1 LVLERRRVAIDAS
14 LAINFIIP
22 AQPYH
27 AQANALL
34 RSWAAE
40 QASLVAPP
48 LFESE
53 ADSVIRRYLYQG
65 LLDQDAG
72 KAAQDLLD
80 ALPVTIVQ
88 DTRVRKRARQI
99 AETFK
104 QDRVYDATY
113 SALAELMGCEFWT
126 ADQAFHQAVKNGLD
140 YVRFV
145 GEVVARPS

>member
-1 LVLERRRVAIDAS
+1 LVLEPRRIAIDAS

-27 AQANALL
+27 AQAVALL

-40 QASLVAPP
+40 QASLIAPP

-88 DTRVRKRARQI
+88 DTRVRMRARQI
-99 AETFK
+99 AETFN

-113 SALAELMGCEFWT
+113 SALAELVGCEFWT
-126 ADQAFHQAVKNGLD
+126 ADQVFHQAVKNGLD

-145 GEVVARPS
+145 GEFGARPS

>member
-1 LVLERRRVAIDAS
+1 
-14 LAINFIIP
+14 
-22 AQPYH
+22 
-27 AQANALL
+27 
-34 RSWAAE
+34 
-40 QASLVAPP
+40 LVAPP

-99 AETFK
+99 AETFN

-145 GEVVARPS
+145 GEFVARPS

>member
-1 LVLERRRVAIDAS
+1 LILERRRIAIDAS
-14 LAINFIIP
+14 LAINFIMP

-34 RSWAAE
+34 RSWAVE

-65 LLDQDAG
+65 LLDEDAG

-99 AETFK
+99 AETFN

-126 ADQAFHQAVKNGLD
+126 ADQAFHQALKNGLD

-145 GEVVARPS
+145 GEFVARPS